1 MLQEEF
7 LEKYDLVDPG
17 LTKYYSIQYNFHHH
31 HIVAT
36 TVIHM
41 IFFKVRLSNSE
52 SPRTIFALLVCIFK
66 FSSLL
71 KVWRDICRDNVEIM
85 FVCLLCRWKGKLLFV
100 ICKLKMFL
108 ADQEVVDHPTQLIC
122 IWIFIGCQQTN
133 TQDIGQFEDQEVET
147 Y

>member
-108 ADQEVVDHPTQLIC
+108 ADQEV
-122 IWIFIGCQQTN
+122 
-133 TQDIGQFEDQEVET
+133 ET
-147 Y
+147 YSEFGKQDSWSICRQWLFYIQTFMFRWHKQLF